1 VLTAFLPV
9 LVVAFAVCAWHL
21 GRGVF
26 WDRKNNRWRAQVGH
40 NNRKIFMGY
49 FSEPTEAARAYDKKL
64 VQLRG
69 TMGESQQLSRLAWQ
83 ACRAA
88 AWW

>member
-1 VLTAFLPV
+1 MQHPECPCLL
-9 LVVAFAVCAWHL
+9 LSCCCCD
-21 GRGVF
+21 RGVF

-49 FSEPTEAARAYDKKL
+49 FAEPTQAARAYDKKL

-69 TMGESQQLSRLAWQ
+69 TMGEA
-83 ACRAA
+83 
-88 AWW
+88 